1 MLVYSIYATNQLH
14 TPDFSVIS
22 GVPAVSEPGSTAD
35 PGAQRLH
42 LQYEP
47 GSSSPS
53 LIVKS
58 DTLNG
63 HYEGNLFFVALQ
75 NVTIQLNGKYVP
87 LETAIREEDISV
99 EEIVAYARVDAR
111 NGFCAEKGH
120 TENGLSQFTYD
131 YGDYRINT
139 IDDVYET
146 PDGQSHRIKAFAV
159 MASTVVENESYG
171 FFYEGNGDID
181 REDWGIRL
189 VYVAPRKQVT
199 GLPPTSSKAIH

>member
-1 MLVYSIYATNQLH
+1 MYPPKAGDPMKKRNLYIPLLIFTVLLSALLLRPRKN
-14 TPDFSVIS
+14 
-22 GVPAVSEPGSTAD
+22 PGSTAD
-35 PGAQRLH
+35 PETHKLH

-53 LIVKS
+53 LTVKS

-63 HYEGNLFFVALQ
+63 HYEGNLFFVGLQ
-75 NVTIQLNGKYVP
+75 NVTIRLDGTDYL
-87 LETAIREEDISV
+87 LETAIREGDISV
-99 EEIVAYARVDAR
+99 EEIVAYARIDAR
-111 NGFCAEKGH
+111 NGFCTEKEH

-146 PDGQSHRIKAFAV
+146 PDGQSHRIKTFAV
-159 MASTVVENESYG
+159 MAASVVENESYG

-181 REDWGIRL
+181 REDLR
-189 VYVAPRKQVT
+189 QVPKD
-199 GLPPTSSKAIH
+199 PPPLSE